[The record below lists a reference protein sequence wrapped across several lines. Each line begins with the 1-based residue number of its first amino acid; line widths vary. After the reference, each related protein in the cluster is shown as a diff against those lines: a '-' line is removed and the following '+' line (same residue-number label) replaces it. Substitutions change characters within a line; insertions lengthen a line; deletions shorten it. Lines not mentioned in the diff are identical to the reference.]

1 MALETTGGATV
12 SIIRAP
18 ISEAWE
24 RAHKDVV
31 NDPAAQKAGYLLE
44 SIGPRITTAALGL
57 ADARQVKRWAAEN
70 GEPREHAVALRLDAV
85 YWVVRALAP
94 VYSSAVA
101 ARFLRSANP
110 QLGDEAP
117 LVVLA
122 RAEDEKA
129 IGLVLAAARAF
140 LEG

>member
-1 MALETTGGATV
+1 MSSVG
-12 SIIRAP
+12 IP
-18 ISEAWE
+18 ISGAWDA
-24 RAHKDVV
+24 AHKDVV
-31 NDPAAQKAGYLLE
+31 HDAGGQKARYLLE
-44 SIGPRITTAALGL
+44 SIGPRITSAALGL

-70 GEPREHAVALRLDAV
+70 TEPREHAVALRLDAL
-85 YWVVRALAP
+85 YWVVRALEP
-94 VYSSAVA
+94 VYSPAVA

-122 RAEDEKA
+122 RAENEQA
-129 IGLVLAAARAF
+129 IGVVLAAARAF

>member
-1 MALETTGGATV
+1 MV
-12 SIIRAP
+12 QPS

-31 NDPAAQKAGYLLE
+31 NDPASQKAAFLLE
-44 SIGPRITTAALGL
+44 SVGPRIASAALGL
-57 ADARQVKRWAAEN
+57 ADARQLKRWAAEN
-70 GEPREHAVALRLDAV
+70 VEPREHAVSLRLDAA
-85 YWVVRALAP
+85 YWIVRALGP
-94 VYSSAVA
+94 VYSFAAA

-117 LVVLA
+117 LLVLA
-122 RAEDEKA
+122 RAENEQA
-129 IGLVLAAARAF
+129 ISPVLAAARAF

>member
-1 MALETTGGATV
+1 MSMIQT
-12 SIIRAP
+12 P

-31 NDPAAQKAGYLLE
+31 NDPAAQKASYLLDAL
-44 SIGPRITTAALGL
+44 GPRITSAALGL
-57 ADARQVKRWAAEN
+57 ADARQVKRWAVEN
-70 GEPREHAVALRLDAV
+70 IEPREHAVALRLDVV

-94 VYSSAVA
+94 VYSPAVA

-122 RAEDEKA
+122 RAEDAKA
-129 IGLVLAAARAF
+129 IGPVLAAARAF

>member
-1 MALETTGGATV
+1 MSTV
-12 SIIRAP
+12 GVP
-18 ISEAWE
+18 IAEAWE

-31 NDPAAQKAGYLLE
+31 NDPAAQKADYLLE
-44 SIGPRITTAALGL
+44 SIGPRIASAALGL
-57 ADARQVKRWAAEN
+57 ADARQLKRWAAEDI
-70 GEPREHAVALRLDAV
+70 EPREHAVALRLDAV

-94 VYSSAVA
+94 VYSPGVA

-122 RAEDEKA
+122 RADNERA
-129 IGLVLAAARAF
+129 IAVVLAAARAF

>member
-1 MALETTGGATV
+1 M
-12 SIIRAP
+12 SMIRSP

-31 NDPAAQKAGYLLE
+31 NDAAGQKASHLLA
-44 SIGPRITTAALGL
+44 SIGPRITSAALGL
-57 ADARQVKRWAAEN
+57 ADARQVKRWAAEDI
-70 GEPREHAVALRLDAV
+70 EPREHAVALRLDAL
-85 YWVVRALAP
+85 YWVVRALEP
-94 VYSSAVA
+94 VYSAAVA

-122 RAEDEKA
+122 RAEDEPA
-129 IGLVLAAARAF
+129 IGPVLAAARAF

>member
-1 MALETTGGATV
+1 MGMAGT
-12 SIIRAP
+12 P

-24 RAHKDVV
+24 RAYKDVV
-31 NDPAAQKAGYLLE
+31 NETAASKAGYLLGTV
-44 SIGPRITTAALGL
+44 GPRITSAALGL
-57 ADARQVKRWAAEN
+57 ADARQVKRWAAEQL
-70 GEPREHAVALRLDAV
+70 EPREHAVSLRLDCL
-85 YWVVRALAP
+85 YWVVRALEP
-94 VYSSAVA
+94 VYSAAVA

-122 RAEDEKA
+122 RAEDEPA
-129 IGLVLAAARAF
+129 IGPVLAAARAF

>member
-1 MALETTGGATV
+1 MSMIG
-12 SIIRAP
+12 SP

-24 RAHKDVV
+24 RAHKDAVK
-31 NDPAAQKAGYLLE
+31 DAPARKARYLLE
-44 SIGPRITTAALGL
+44 SIGPRITSAALGL
-57 ADARQVKRWAAEN
+57 ADARQVKRWAAE
-70 GEPREHAVALRLDAV
+70 EVAPREHMVELRLDAL
-85 YWVVRALAP
+85 YWVVRALQP

-101 ARFLRSANP
+101 ARFLRSSNP

-122 RAEDEKA
+122 RAEDEAA
-129 IGLVLAAARAF
+129 IGTVLAAARAF